1 MIFYCLE
8 QQLDHLMLVEIFK
21 GYWTLNNVKER
32 HDYIFIFGDND
43 IENGTGGQA
52 TIRGQPNAMG
62 IPTTKTPDVHYTD
75 AEYLDNV
82 KKIKAS
88 ICKIKC
94 VLKSGE
100 FNKVVFSSGGLG
112 TDIAQLKEHAPFTF
126 AKLNQLVD
134 ELKKYITSLP
144 QK

>member
-1 MIFYCLE
+1 MRWESFT
-8 QQLDHLMLVEIFK
+8 
-21 GYWTLNNVKER
+21 GRWTTSTTESNPDSL
-32 HDYIFIFGDND
+32 FIFGDND